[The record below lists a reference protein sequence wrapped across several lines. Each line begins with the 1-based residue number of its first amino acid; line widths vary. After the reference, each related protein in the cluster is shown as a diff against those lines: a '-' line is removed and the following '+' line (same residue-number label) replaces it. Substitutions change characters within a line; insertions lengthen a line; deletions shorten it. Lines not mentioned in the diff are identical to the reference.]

1 MSFRDENID
10 AVLDVLKRAGV
21 PYKSSPSGRDIK
33 FGTNQIKINHNGIYH
48 WTIRVP
54 GAAKDGI
61 RLNFNVS
68 LKVDAGLFIIGD
80 ILAIKYDSYIRLSR
94 MA

>member
-1 MSFRDENID
+1 MSYRDENIEAVRD
-10 AVLDVLKRAGV
+10 ALTKAGV
-21 PYKSSPSGRDIK
+21 PFKDSPSGRDIK

-68 LKVDAGLFIIGD
+68 LKVEGGLFIIGE
-80 ILAIKYDSYIRLSR
+80 ILAIKYDS
-94 MA
+94 